1 MLTTKQFRQDIQLY
15 FGSRGRIRRHRTG
28 FFSDLNN
35 PEKLGLFFCVQS
47 KEELD
52 QIRQLLSKIG
62 KERDHTYAMV
72 FFQGSGSLD
81 VITNKS
87 IFMFSLDDFN
97 LFGKKKEPLQLK
109 FEKERFD
116 LLISFTF
123 QPMPF
128 CKRLVSEIHADFKIG
143 PDHEDGEAL
152 YDILI
157 SVSDQA
163 LGLSSYYNEVVR
175 YLGMLNVSNG

>member
-1 MLTTKQFRQDIQLY
+1 MTTKQLKQDIQLY
-15 FGSRGRIRRHRTG
+15 FGSRGEIRKHRTG

-35 PEKLGLFFCVQS
+35 PERLGLFFCVQS
-47 KEELD
+47 KHELD
-52 QIRQLLSKIG
+52 QVRFLLSKIG
-62 KERDHTYAMV
+62 KERNNTQAIV

-81 VITNKS
+81 VVTHKS

-109 FEKERFD
+109 FEKERYD

-123 QPMPF
+123 QPQPF
-128 CKRLVSEIHADFKIG
+128 CKKLVSEIHADFKIG

-152 YDILI
+152 YDMLI

-163 LGLSSYYNEVVR
+163 LGFSSYYDEVVR
-175 YLGMLNVSNG
+175 YLGMLNVRNG